1 MGGVSRVDI
10 AKDWAEILPE
20 SGNMLIKRYDLINNS
35 QLLIRSFYYAS

>member
-20 SGNMLIKRYDLINNS
+20 SGNMLIKRFGRRFL
-35 QLLIRSFYYAS
+35 